1 MDWSTKE
8 GFTSLVEFEGGNA
21 PVSEKGN
28 THDLGGAITHKIME
42 ENMLET
48 SRFIKTPVSAVDE
61 APTLKE
67 SSSKEKEHTVK
78 GMLMW
83 EEAIGLLTA
92 SRSRFVGGGDTVGC
106 DATSTG

>member
-1 MDWSTKE
+1 M
-8 GFTSLVEFEGGNA
+8 EFEGGNA
-21 PVSEKGN
+21 PVSEEGN
-28 THDLGGAITHKIME
+28 THDLGGAIMHKIVE
-42 ENMLET
+42 EIMLET
-48 SRFIKTPVSAVDE
+48 SRFIKTPASAVDK

-67 SSSKEKEHTVK
+67 SSSKEEEHIVE

-106 DATSTG
+106 DATSAG